1 MIEKSPSFTRR
12 RNEECRGV
20 GTEGGRSI
28 SYRCVQER
36 RATTCTKTPLSML
49 AVASTQPFPSM
60 SMAVTTSQAHF
71 QSNTYPTKKA
81 RTNTWC
87 FLHFIAIYHVSSRIF
102 FYCKMHDFA
111 SAFRG
116 ALYRRCP
123 LKHKDEITMEPMFF
137 FPSCLRCKTANTF
150 AKKNTL
156 QIMQFLGDYSCIILL

>member
-1 MIEKSPSFTRR
+1 
-12 RNEECRGV
+12 
-20 GTEGGRSI
+20 
-28 SYRCVQER
+28 
-36 RATTCTKTPLSML
+36 ML

-81 RTNTWC
+81 RTNTWY

-116 ALYRRCP
+116 ALYRRRP
-123 LKHKDEITMEPMFF
+123 LKHEDEITMEPKWNVFF
-137 FPSCLRCKTANTF
+137 FPSCLRCKTANIF
-150 AKKNTL
+150 AKNTL
-156 QIMQFLGDYSCIILL
+156 QIMQFLGDFSCIILLWVQTPSIVRYCTLIPNTVSFSSCSVHTDTATHTYILI